1 MTSDFPIP
9 SRIEIKGDQFVPY
22 IPADRIQARIR
33 EIAAQINRDME
44 GDAPVFIC
52 VLNGAFMFFADL
64 VRQITIDCEVDF
76 LKLSS
81 YGETKISSGQVQLVK
96 DLSCEVEGRHLVIVE
111 DIVDTGFSIDF
122 MKRWI
127 EKKNP
132 ASLKIVTLLHKPAST
147 KIAHTLDYVGFEIPP
162 QFVVGFGLDYA
173 QKARNLPAIYILA
186 GDSISDNE
194 QHISV

>member
-1 MTSDFPIP
+1 MIP
-9 SRIEIKGDQFVPY
+9 DVRIPECVEIKGDRFVPF
-22 IPADRIQARIR
+22 IPIDELQARISALAADIDR
-33 EIAAQINRDME
+33 EME
-44 GDAPVFIC
+44 GCSPIFIC

-81 YGETKISSGQVQLVK
+81 YGESKISSGEVQLVK
-96 DLSCEVEGRHLVIVE
+96 DLSCDVEGRHLVLVE

-122 MKRWI
+122 MKKWI
-127 EKKNP
+127 QEKNP

-162 QFVVGFGLDYA
+162 RFVVGFGLDYA
-173 QKARNLPAIYILA
+173 QKARNLPTIYILDD
-186 GDSISDNE
+186 GGSPGHE
-194 QHISV
+194 

>member
-1 MTSDFPIP
+1 MTPDLQIP
-9 SRIEIKGDQFVPY
+9 ESVDIRGDHFIPFLPVEQLQGRIS
-22 IPADRIQARIR
+22 ALAARISS
-33 EIAAQINRDME
+33 DME
-44 GDAPVFIC
+44 GTTPIFIC

-96 DLSCEVEGRHLVIVE
+96 DLNCAVEGRHLVLVE
-111 DIVDTGFSIDF
+111 DIVDTGCSIDF

-162 QFVVGFGLDYA
+162 KFVVGFGLDYA
-173 QKARNLPAIYILA
+173 QKARNLPAIYILDDGNA
-186 GDSISDNE
+186 HD
-194 QHISV
+194 

>member
-1 MTSDFPIP
+1 MTVP
-9 SRIEIKGDQFVPY
+9 SSIEIKGDAFVPY
-22 IPADRIQARIR
+22 LTVDRLQERISDM
-33 EIAAQINRDME
+33 AAQINREMA
-44 GDAPVFIC
+44 GKTPIFIC

-64 VRQITIDCEVDF
+64 VRQVTIDCEVDF

-81 YGETKISSGQVQLVK
+81 YGEEKISTGQVRLVK
-96 DLSCEVEGRHLVIVE
+96 DLSCEVEGRHIVLVE
-111 DIVDTGFSIDF
+111 DIVDTGYSIDF
-122 MKRWI
+122 MKNWI

-173 QKARNLPAIYILA
+173 QKARNLPAIYIMA
-186 GDSISDNE
+186 ANGSPENE
-194 QHISV
+194 

>member
-1 MTSDFPIP
+1 MTPDFRIP
-9 SRIEIKGDQFVPY
+9 ESIEIRGDRFVPFLP
-22 IPADRIQARIR
+22 IEELQGRISALAARINS
-33 EIAAQINRDME
+33 EME
-44 GDAPVFIC
+44 GSTPIFIC

-96 DLSCEVEGRHLVIVE
+96 DLNCEVEGRHIVLVE
-111 DIVDTGFSIDF
+111 DIVDTGYSIDF

-162 QFVVGFGLDYA
+162 RFVVGFGLDYA
-173 QKARNLPAIYILA
+173 QKARNLPAIYILDDA
-186 GDSISDNE
+186 HVHE
-194 QHISV
+194 

>member
-1 MTSDFPIP
+1 MIP
-9 SRIEIKGDQFVPY
+9 DVRIPESVEIKGDRFVPF
-22 IPADRIQARIR
+22 IPVDELQARISALAADIDR
-33 EIAAQINRDME
+33 EME
-44 GDAPVFIC
+44 GRSPIFIC

-81 YGETKISSGQVQLVK
+81 YGESKISSGEVQLVK
-96 DLSCEVEGRHLVIVE
+96 DLSCEVEGRHIVLVE

-122 MKRWI
+122 MKKWI
-127 EKKNP
+127 QKKNP

-162 QFVVGFGLDYA
+162 RFVVGFGLDYA
-173 QKARNLPAIYILA
+173 QKARNLPAIYILDD
-186 GDSISDNE
+186 GGSPGHE
-194 QHISV
+194 

>member
-1 MTSDFPIP
+1 MIP
-9 SRIEIKGDQFVPY
+9 DTAIPPHIEIKGDRFVPY
-22 IPADRIQARIR
+22 IPIDRLQGRIS
-33 EIAAQINRDME
+33 ELAAEINRDME
-44 GDAPVFIC
+44 GKAPIFIC

-81 YGETKISSGQVQLVK
+81 YGASKISSGQVELVK
-96 DLSCEVEGRHLVIVE
+96 DLSCEVTDRHIVLIE
-111 DIVDTGFSIDF
+111 DIVDTGYSIDF
-122 MKRWI
+122 MKKWI

-147 KIAHTLDYVGFEIPP
+147 KIAHNLDYVGFEIPP

-186 GDSISDNE
+186 GNGSQNNE
-194 QHISV
+194 

>member
-1 MTSDFPIP
+1 MTPDVHIP
-9 SRIEIKGDQFVPY
+9 NSVEIRGDRFVPFLP
-22 IPADRIQARIR
+22 IEQLQQRISALAERISS
-33 EIAAQINRDME
+33 EMAGTTPI
-44 GDAPVFIC
+44 FIC

-96 DLSCEVEGRHLVIVE
+96 DLNCEVEGRHIVLVE
-111 DIVDTGFSIDF
+111 DIVDTGYSIDF
-122 MKRWI
+122 MKHWI

-147 KIAHTLDYVGFEIPP
+147 KIAHSLDYVGFEIPSR
-162 QFVVGFGLDYA
+162 FVVGFGLDYA
-173 QKARNLPAIYILA
+173 QKARNLPAIYILDDA
-186 GDSISDNE
+186 NAHE
-194 QHISV
+194 